1 MDVVKGRG
9 RGKAMAPLVGGYDG
23 RSIARARLVRKS
35 LSASTIGAM
44 RTPIVVLGVL
54 LLGAGLVWMA
64 QGLNLPFAPRSF
76 MTSDRSW
83 IVIGA
88 VAAVAGV
95 VLIGRARR
103 SA

>member
-1 MDVVKGRG
+1 
-9 RGKAMAPLVGGYDG
+9 MAPLVG
-23 RSIARARLVRKS
+23 RLRRAEYCAGAVAPQVNP
-35 LSASTIGAM
+35 ASTIGVM
-44 RTPIVVLGVL
+44 RIPVVMLGVV

-83 IVIGA
+83 ILIGA

-95 VLIGRARR
+95 VLIGRSRR